1 MYIIKDSITPVI
13 NEYLQNQAFKNCMI
27 RYWPHTTTNGVVSF
41 GRLYTWIK
49 GPGVQ
54 QDDAHIRIYNKLGM
68 TVKSIAAQNHSHLD
82 NTYFYLKAPPASLST
97 ITEQQVQSYI
107 EQFSPLIYLSSK
119 DIFNSDPLAN
129 TQVNPDPYIGTTDSL
144 WDNQGWI
151 SVEITYQPTSS
162 SQIDNQISDAMIL
175 SKIGDTAS
183 IGELH
188 YGVEQNNRLAAFA
201 MLDRNNVVF
210 QTQAT
215 VESRNAV
222 SKTTNLQSLNIG
234 FARSVSNTNQQSQ
247 CLVSAQILFKFR
259 RTTDVSKDSTL
270 LSSGVNTYL
279 NFMVNE
285 INSLITNTTAVPIS
299 LLGKLEYISAQSQV
313 NTSMFKQLAI
323 ACNFVNTYH
332 GSELIVTIDKT
343 ITTGYYP
350 NESLTTVS
358 KNTLSS
364 LPPKEFR
371 KEFLKLMTFGY
382 HVHKKK
388 GHWYDVVVEIV
399 ILVVAIAVL
408 ACGQF
413 ELTAGLIATV
423 TSMTALAEVGWAMYL
438 VHNGGSPG
446 AIQTAL
452 GISNVLGIIAMI
464 DVFVGAIRQIA
475 VEAAKEALTEAAK
488 AAVTRAIII
497 STTEAISS
505 GVALAASFGLV
516 NKDVSTYVGILSMS
530 ITGIESLT
538 MSLTTDAVS
547 DLSLVDK
554 MEQVIVDKFN
564 SFVSQP
570 LSDIMNQTIH
580 MLNAV
585 FNVYISIIAPPDKG
599 NGDLEA
605 LLKKSQAEVEN
616 TNPENSEN
624 MWNAY
629 TDPYGSIFEMG
640 DMYDKTYPMLT
651 DGINQRLMNQCYYSG
666 F

>member
-1 MYIIKDSITPVI
+1 MYIIKDSITPAI
-13 NEYLQNQAFKNCMI
+13 NEYLQYQAFKNCMI
-27 RYWPHTTTNGVVSF
+27 RYWPNTTTNGNVSF

-54 QDDAHIRIYNKLGM
+54 QDDAHMRIYNKLGM

-82 NTYFYLKAPPASLST
+82 NTYFYLKAPPVSLS
-97 ITEQQVQSYI
+97 IVTEQQVQSYI

-129 TQVNPDPYIGTTDSL
+129 TQLNPDPYIGTTDSL

-175 SKIGDTAS
+175 SKIGNTSS

-188 YGVEQNNRLAAFA
+188 YGVEQNSRLAAFA
-201 MLDRNNVVF
+201 MLDKSNVVF

-215 VESRNAV
+215 VRSRNVA
-222 SKTTNLQSLNIG
+222 I
-234 FARSVSNTNQQSQ
+234 QQSQ
-247 CLVSAQILFKFR
+247 YLVSAQILFKFR

-285 INSLITNTTAVPIS
+285 INSLITSTTSVPVSMI
-299 LLGKLEYISAQSQV
+299 GRLEYVSAQAQV

-332 GSELIVTIDKT
+332 GSELIVTIDNT

-350 NESLTTVS
+350 NESLTTVNT
-358 KNTLSS
+358 NTLSS
-364 LPPKEFR
+364 LSPKEFR

-388 GHWYDVVVEIV
+388 GHWYDVVVEILIV
-399 ILVVAIAVL
+399 VVAIAFL

-413 ELTAGLIATV
+413 ELTTALVATV
-423 TSMTALAEVGWAMYL
+423 TSMAALAEVGWAMYL

-488 AAVTRAIII
+488 AAVTRAIVI

-585 FNVYISIIAPPDKG
+585 FNIYISIIAPPDKG
-599 NGDLEA
+599 TGDLEA

-624 MWNAY
+624 IWKAY